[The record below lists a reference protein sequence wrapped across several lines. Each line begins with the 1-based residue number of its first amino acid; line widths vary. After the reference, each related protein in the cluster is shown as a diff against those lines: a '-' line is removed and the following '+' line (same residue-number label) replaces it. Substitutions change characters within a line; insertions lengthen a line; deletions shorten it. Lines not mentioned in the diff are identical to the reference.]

1 MQWTKLAIAAVLLA
15 GTALADQ
22 FTGWIADEKCAKAGM
37 YKGPMHEKCVAAGE
51 TIVLVNEADK
61 KIYQISN
68 PDQVKASLGQKVTI
82 NGTLKDDKIE
92 AESVTLIT
100 GTTDEQ

>member
-1 MQWTKLAIAAVLLA
+1 MQWTKLAMAAVLLA

-22 FTGWIADEKCAKAGM
+22 FTGWITNEKCAKAGT
-37 YKGPMHEKCVAAGE
+37 YTGPTQDQCLAAAE
-51 TIVLVNEADK
+51 PIVFVNEADR

-68 PDQVKASLGQKVTI
+68 PDQVKANVGKKVTL

-92 AESVTLIT
+92 AESVTVIT